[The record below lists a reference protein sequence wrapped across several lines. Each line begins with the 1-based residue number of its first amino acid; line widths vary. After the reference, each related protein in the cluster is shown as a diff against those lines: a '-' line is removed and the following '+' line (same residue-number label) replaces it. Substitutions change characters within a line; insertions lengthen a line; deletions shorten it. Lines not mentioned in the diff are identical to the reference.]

1 MKTFEERY
9 TAWIDGQL
17 QGDALTAFEQELAR
31 RAEAG
36 DAEAAETDRAQALG
50 LRALLKEHLQAP
62 ALTNGLGGALQPAPP
77 ADVGGEIAE

>member
-17 QGDALTAFEQELAR
+17 AGNALTAFEQELAR

-36 DAEAAETDRAQALG
+36 DDEAAETDKVAAIQ
-50 LRALLKEHLQAP
+50 LR
-62 ALTNGLGGALQPAPP
+62 G
-77 ADVGGEIAE
+77 